1 MPCVS
6 GVAPVTCDLGEAT
19 KGAWPEH
26 QLLVTCTVLG
36 NRVGTFLA
44 VSKNQVNYESQWLA
58 LDTRST
64 SDCYSLLY
72 KFLLLGGML
81 NFYSTYLVCTGNFAL
96 EKVDSHTQ
104 DVPSILKIFPVAESS
119 IYFYINLN

>member
-26 QLLVTCTVLG
+26 LLLVICTVLG

-44 VSKNQVNYESQWLA
+44 ESKNYVNYESQWLS
-58 LDTRST
+58 LDTRIT
-64 SDCYSLLY
+64 SDCYFLLY
-72 KFLLLGGML
+72 KFLLLGG
-81 NFYSTYLVCTGNFAL
+81 C
-96 EKVDSHTQ
+96 
-104 DVPSILKIFPVAESS
+104 
-119 IYFYINLN
+119 